1 MMLLGNLIYLMIDTL
16 PTGHRY
22 GMALARVLI
31 GIGSSNGVLL
41 RAYAST
47 ASLSVDRSRA
57 IGCVTAGIAVGLVIG
72 PGLQALFTPLGE
84 EGIELLFG
92 FNVNM
97 YKAPALLAAIVNVGG
112 VLMMYFA
119 FEERYAGLKE
129 DEEAKELPSADFIA
143 VAVCIVTRFTQLSVS
158 TNIETLGSAYS
169 MLMFDLSAPNA
180 VRVNSISQA
189 VQGVA
194 AAVILLPF
202 LFMDIGKRL
211 KQRTVNI
218 ACIFGFLAFHLITY
232 PWGFINATVTIHHQ
246 ESEYGGCD
254 ASRFSWC
261 ESTPHVNFWLYY
273 VTLCFV
279 FESTFAFSNV
289 VLPTLFSKIIGPR
302 RQGTMQGVF
311 QMSGSLARMVQ
322 PVIIN
327 IIYAHWGPRGVWHLE
342 IAQLGLTLAL
352 WVVFLKRLVPLE
364 KREVDPK
371 TDKKI
376 STIS

>member
-1 MMLLGNLIYLMIDTL
+1 MVTTYCITVTHFFLRDAEGYIPFFSD
-16 PTGHRY
+16 
-22 GMALARVLI
+22 
-31 GIGSSNGVLL
+31 VLL
-41 RAYAST
+41 I
-47 ASLSVDRSRA
+47 LP
-57 IGCVTAGIAVGLVIG
+57 CV
-72 PGLQALFTPLGE
+72 
-84 EGIELLFG
+84 
-92 FNVNM
+92 
-97 YKAPALLAAIVNVGG
+97 
-112 VLMMYFA
+112 
-119 FEERYAGLKE
+119 
-129 DEEAKELPSADFIA
+129 S
-143 VAVCIVTRFTQLSVS
+143 
-158 TNIETLGSAYS
+158 
-169 MLMFDLSAPNA
+169 
-180 VRVNSISQA
+180 
-189 VQGVA
+189 
-194 AAVILLPF
+194 
-202 LFMDIGKRL
+202 
-211 KQRTVNI
+211 
-218 ACIFGFLAFHLITY
+218 
-232 PWGFINATVTIHHQ
+232 